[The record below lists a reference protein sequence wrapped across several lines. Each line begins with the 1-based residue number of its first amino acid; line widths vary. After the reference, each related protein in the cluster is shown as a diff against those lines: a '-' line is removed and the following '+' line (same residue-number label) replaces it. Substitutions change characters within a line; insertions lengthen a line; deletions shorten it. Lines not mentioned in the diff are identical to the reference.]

1 MVCHHS
7 RVSLYKQEY
16 THTHTQTR
24 VRMYYTYKYTTHSLN
39 AHFFCKVQHTLQSN
53 QHFTY
58 VISLIWEIFLYK
70 KVEHLFYSTTISHGV
85 EKCDL
90 SKHFPL
96 IDIEVVY
103 SLCHYKQC
111 CI

>member
-1 MVCHHS
+1 MLIFS
-7 RVSLYKQEY
+7 AKYSILYNL
-16 THTHTQTR
+16 T
-24 VRMYYTYKYTTHSLN
+24 S
-39 AHFFCKVQHTLQSN
+39 
-53 QHFTY
+53 
-58 VISLIWEIFLYK
+58 ISPMLFHLTIWEIFLYK
-70 KVEHLFYSTTISHGV
+70 KVERLFYSTTISHSV
-85 EKCDL
+85 EKRDL

>member
-1 MVCHHS
+1 MLTFS
-7 RVSLYKQEY
+7 AKYSILYNL
-16 THTHTQTR
+16 T
-24 VRMYYTYKYTTHSLN
+24 S
-39 AHFFCKVQHTLQSN
+39 
-53 QHFTY
+53 
-58 VISLIWEIFLYK
+58 ISPMLFHLTNWEIFLYK
-70 KVEHLFYSTTISHGV
+70 KVEHLFYSTTISNGV

>member
-58 VISLIWEIFLYK
+58 VISLNYL
-70 KVEHLFYSTTISHGV
+70 G
-85 EKCDL
+85 DL
-90 SKHFPL
+90 SLQKGRAPFLQHYNL
-96 IDIEVVY
+96 TRRGEV
-103 SLCHYKQC
+103 
-111 CI
+111 

>member
-1 MVCHHS
+1 MLTFS
-7 RVSLYKQEY
+7 AKYSILY
-16 THTHTQTR
+16 
-24 VRMYYTYKYTTHSLN
+24 
-39 AHFFCKVQHTLQSN
+39 TLTS
-53 QHFTY
+53 
-58 VISLIWEIFLYK
+58 ISPMLFHLTIWEIFLYK

>member
-1 MVCHHS
+1 MLIFS
-7 RVSLYKQEY
+7 AKYSILYNL
-16 THTHTQTR
+16 T
-24 VRMYYTYKYTTHSLN
+24 S
-39 AHFFCKVQHTLQSN
+39 
-53 QHFTY
+53 
-58 VISLIWEIFLYK
+58 ISPMLFHLTIWEIFLYK